1 MVELDWTIVSQRLSE
16 ATATMA
22 ASLLGAIWAA
32 FIIVAYYILGWCVA
46 YIVNGL
52 LKSAFTSIKLEQ
64 KLKEAGVQNALL
76 GVKITTLVYGLLKFY
91 IIVVFLG
98 EAAARVQ
105 LGLVTDVILWL
116 LGYVPS
122 LVTGVI
128 VIAGALIASDYISNR
143 IKGVQFARTIG
154 WLIKL
159 FVGYTALVIAL
170 PYILPGADTEIL
182 KTAFTLAVSSVAVAL
197 GLGFAIALG
206 WGLKDTVHDI
216 AQKKK
221 KMLEDLI

>member
-1 MVELDWTIVSQRLSE
+1 MVNAGFSE
-16 ATATMA
+16 
-22 ASLLGAIWAA
+22 
-32 FIIVAYYILGWCVA
+32 
-46 YIVNGL
+46 
-52 LKSAFTSIKLEQ
+52 
-64 KLKEAGVQNALL
+64 NALTVL
-76 GVKITTLVYGLLKFY
+76 RERYLRRDASGHPVEEPSAMLRRVAEAVYRRAYVEILKRELSYFEMRSVRHWEQTMDLY
-91 IIVVFLG
+91 
-98 EAAARVQ
+98 ARV
-105 LGLVTDVILWL
+105 LNLEKALARRPELRKVIESLPVNL
-116 LGYVPS
+116 KADSQGGFAFFVPIS
-122 LVTGVI
+122 GDGTF

-221 KMLEDLI
+221 KMLEELI